1 MQTRLPCP
9 RNGAAERPPASSVRV
24 NWGVIFSFPR
34 FGTEE
39 RVEGP
44 GGDGPSPGRK
54 PGVTHLHGIFCPP
67 AAEPRAQA
75 RGDASARYLLPNAG
89 EPRA

>member
-54 PGVTHLHGIFCPP
+54 PGVGSAP
-67 AAEPRAQA
+67 ATCQLCGNRVLRLTPGAQA
-75 RGDASARYLLPNAG
+75 PGSAGATR
-89 EPRA
+89 